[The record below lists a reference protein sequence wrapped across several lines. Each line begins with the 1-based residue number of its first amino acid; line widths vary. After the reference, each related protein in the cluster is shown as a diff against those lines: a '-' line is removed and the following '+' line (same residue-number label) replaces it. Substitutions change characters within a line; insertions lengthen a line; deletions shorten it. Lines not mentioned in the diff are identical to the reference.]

1 MLGRKYLAVART
13 QMLASLVY
21 ERDLL
26 VRSVFMVVALVT
38 FVQLWTSTYD
48 STGQATVAGFSL
60 SDLVWYL
67 VVTETV
73 ALSTPRIVQIID
85 QEVRAGDVAYTL
97 ARPMSYPLYHLAGFW
112 GETLVR
118 LPVNALLGSVV
129 ALLAV
134 GPPAVSPAVVL
145 PTLLVSA
152 AAITLKG
159 SFEVLIGLSAFWFE
173 DTLPVEWI
181 YGKFLLTLGG
191 TFLPLD
197 LFPAWLGS
205 LARAL
210 PFASM
215 AYAPARTFVSFSWD
229 VFGVLLLGQLVWV
242 GLAWLL
248 VSLVFARARR
258 RIVAHGG

>member
-1 MLGRKYLAVART
+1 MLAGKYLAGGRT

-38 FVQLWTSTYD
+38 FIQLWTSTYD
-48 STGQATVAGFSL
+48 STGQPTVAGFSL

-67 VVTETV
+67 VITETV
-73 ALSTPRIVQIID
+73 ALSTPRIVGTID
-85 QEVRAGDVAYTL
+85 QEVRAGDLAYTL
-97 ARPMSYPLYHLAGFW
+97 ARPMSYPLYHLASFW

-118 LPVNALLGSVV
+118 LTLNVLLGSAV
-129 ALLAV
+129 ARRAV
-134 GPPAVSPAVVL
+134 GPPAVSPGVVL
-145 PTLLVSA
+145 PTLLVIA
-152 AAITLKG
+152 VAITLKG
-159 SFEVLIGLSAFWFE
+159 SFEVLIGMSAFWLE

-197 LFPAWLGS
+197 LFPAWLGN

-210 PFASM
+210 PFASL
-215 AYAPARTFVSFSWD
+215 AYAPARTFVGFSWD
-229 VFGVLLLGQLVWV
+229 RFAALLITQLVW
-242 GLAWLL
+242 
-248 VSLVFARARR
+248 
-258 RIVAHGG
+258 